1 MGRAGPGGA
10 AGRRAAHRPPDLAAG
25 VPRPAPADRGR
36 SGAGAARP
44 ARPRRPRGR
53 CRPRTGPSVVGG
65 SRRPRHRRAA
75 VRRPAPGPPRRG
87 HRTAGSRRAG
97 RRSARVAAAGHG
109 AGPPGPA
116 RRGRGARAAGRG
128 LLRHGRAAPAH
139 PDRAARLQPGRR
151 GGPADRR
158 RARLGTGL
166 AAAGPPSRRLP
177 RPSAADRLPP
187 AGRRP
192 GRDGAG
198 HRPGSR
204 RLAGLSELGGRRPR
218 HGARDAERRRPA
230 AGPVAGAPPRCG
242 LRRLPDRRCDRIGAV
257 RRSRRCARRGGDR
270 LTAAAVRRRAGRGGR
285 PHRPRRSRCGRRAA
299 GRRSGTAD
307 RPAGAPG
314 HRDYP
319 GHVMSSTEPV
329 YLDHAA
335 TTPLLPEVLAAMT
348 EQLGRVGNASSLHA
362 SGRAARRAA
371 EQSRERLAE
380 ALGARPSEVLFT
392 GGGTESDNL
401 AVKGLFW
408 ARRQADS
415 RRRRVVV
422 SPAEHHAVLDS
433 VEWLAKHDGAD
444 ITWLPVEPTGRVR
457 REALAEALGDG
468 GDVAVASVMWAN
480 NEIGTVSDVAA
491 LAEVAHAVGV
501 PLHTDAVQAV
511 GQVPVDFGASGADAL
526 TMTGHKLGGPMGA
539 GVLLLR
545 RDAECT
551 PLLHGG
557 GQERDVRSGT
567 LDVAAI
573 VGLTVAAVSA
583 VGSREER
590 GARLVALR
598 DRLVAGVVA
607 QVPDAQLNGA
617 PLDDVLAGGPGRLPG
632 NAHLSFP
639 GAEGDA
645 LLMLLD
651 ARGIEC
657 STGSACSAGVARP
670 SHVLLAVG
678 ADTDRA
684 RSSLRLSLG
693 HTSTDADVDAVL
705 EVIGPVVERAR
716 RAGLARGDR
725 K

>member
-1 MGRAGPGGA
+1 M
-10 AGRRAAHRPPDLAAG
+10 
-25 VPRPAPADRGR
+25 
-36 SGAGAARP
+36 
-44 ARPRRPRGR
+44 
-53 CRPRTGPSVVGG
+53 T
-65 SRRPRHRRAA
+65 
-75 VRRPAPGPPRRG
+75 
-87 HRTAGSRRAG
+87 
-97 RRSARVAAAGHG
+97 
-109 AGPPGPA
+109 
-116 RRGRGARAAGRG
+116 
-128 LLRHGRAAPAH
+128 
-139 PDRAARLQPGRR
+139 
-151 GGPADRR
+151 
-158 RARLGTGL
+158 
-166 AAAGPPSRRLP
+166 
-177 RPSAADRLPP
+177 
-187 AGRRP
+187 
-192 GRDGAG
+192 
-198 HRPGSR
+198 
-204 RLAGLSELGGRRPR
+204 
-218 HGARDAERRRPA
+218 
-230 AGPVAGAPPRCG
+230 
-242 LRRLPDRRCDRIGAV
+242 
-257 RRSRRCARRGGDR
+257 
-270 LTAAAVRRRAGRGGR
+270 
-285 PHRPRRSRCGRRAA
+285 
-299 GRRSGTAD
+299 
-307 RPAGAPG
+307 
-314 HRDYP
+314 
-319 GHVMSSTEPV
+319 

-335 TTPLLPEVLAAMT
+335 TTPVLPEVLAAMT

-408 ARRQADS
+408 ARQQADS
-415 RRRRVVV
+415 RRRRIVV

-444 ITWLPVEPTGRVR
+444 VTWLRVEPTGRVR
-457 REALAEALGDG
+457 PEALADALGDG
-468 GDVAVASVMWAN
+468 QDVAVASVMWAN
-480 NEIGTVSDVAA
+480 NEIGTVSDVPA
-491 LAEVAHAVGV
+491 LAAVARSVGV

-573 VGLTVAAVSA
+573 VGLEVATTSA
-583 VGSREER
+583 VRTRPER
-590 GARLVALR
+590 APRIAALR
-598 DRLVAGVVA
+598 DRLVGGIVA
-607 QVPDAQLNGA
+607 AVPDVQLNGA

-670 SHVLLAVG
+670 SHVLLAAG
-678 ADTDRA
+678 ADAGRA
-684 RSSLRLSLG
+684 RSSLRFTLG
-693 HTSTDADVDAVL
+693 HTPTDEDVDAVL
-705 EVIGPVVERAR
+705 DVVAPVVERAR
-716 RAGLARGDR
+716 RAGLGHR
-725 K
+725 